1 MCTRKMVKRSKVST
15 SEQAATRTHTT
26 SVRAGKK
33 LGPQGTEETRAQV
46 ERIGQAIMDLACGK
60 TIKAAADDSG
70 LAYFDIK
77 NLRAGNHA
85 SLNMVLKLITQG
97 GFTPDSVLS
106 GEGLKPLRGRGKSR
120 VKGLTKPMIAGH
132 IRALSSSRPAK
143 EWADRTGLTPASI
156 YQLRKD
162 RQQISLHTVLAFING
177 GAKMKDIFKAA

>member
-1 MCTRKMVKRSKVST
+1 MCNRKMVKTSKKTATERVKST
-15 SEQAATRTHTT
+15 NTGS
-26 SVRAGKK
+26 RAGKK
-33 LGPQGTEETRAQV
+33 LGPQGTEQTRAQV
-46 ERIGQAIMDLACGK
+46 DRIGQAIMALASGK
-60 TIKAAADDSG
+60 TIRAAADDAG

-85 SLNMVLKLITQG
+85 SLNMVIKLITKG
-97 GFTPDSVLS
+97 GFTPDSILS

-132 IRALSSSRPAK
+132 IRTLSSSRPAK
-143 EWADRTGLTPASI
+143 EWAVRTGLTPASI

-177 GAKMKDIFKAA
+177 GAKSKEIFKVD